1 MRGNRIYI
9 GFLSLFFLAVCY
21 SCSNNESGF
30 EEKSNEKSLIEQKFN
45 ASKFNTIGHNVMLES
60 VYNAL
65 EKKPDAISASPLR
78 SEMLLDSCLN
88 LFVAANKDFA
98 FSERIGA
105 STRGSSA
112 FPSFS
117 FLKKCIL
124 GNCALNDANKL
135 TRSSHEDAIKQPEF
149 LMMFYNEFFNN
160 EDIIRDSLEDE
171 ILKTI
176 NKVMASYPN
185 LTDEEIDGLFFVA
198 GVTYNSCVYW
208 YENSDKWISVLL
220 HNQKQ
225 KTRGWLWDG
234 VKNGTKKWAKADGAG
249 ALRAWAMSS
258 IAGVASNGTTL
269 LAGAAVGSLVGAWNN
284 LPYWD

>member
-1 MRGNRIYI
+1 
-9 GFLSLFFLAVCY
+9 
-21 SCSNNESGF
+21 
-30 EEKSNEKSLIEQKFN
+30 
-45 ASKFNTIGHNVMLES
+45 
-60 VYNAL
+60 
-65 EKKPDAISASPLR
+65 
-78 SEMLLDSCLN
+78 MLLDSCLN

-149 LMMFYNEFFNN
+149 LMVFYNEFFNN
-160 EDIIRDSLEDE
+160 EDVIRDSLEDE

-185 LTDEEIDGLFFVA
+185 LTDERFTGFSLLQGLLITLVFTGMKIQTNGFQSYSIIKSRRHEA
-198 GVTYNSCVYW
+198 GFGMALKT
-208 YENSDKWISVLL
+208 EQRSVLKL
-220 HNQKQ
+220 MVQVH
-225 KTRGWLWDG
+225 
-234 VKNGTKKWAKADGAG
+234 
-249 ALRAWAMSS
+249 
-258 IAGVASNGTTL
+258 
-269 LAGAAVGSLVGAWNN
+269 
-284 LPYWD
+284 